1 MPNRFLGAL
10 LGLVLLPAIAFG
22 QATVLQGGSQTQG
35 HIPTYATTGGTP
47 VVSDG
52 GTAAGGVLGANPS
65 QLGVTA
71 RGTGTAPFIGQGN
84 GPNGE
89 IVCYYDGPTN
99 SSAGYHSLC
108 FSANVG
114 SKAIISTQAGGGA
127 SAQGL
132 QFLIDG
138 TTYNF
143 PGDFPTIPVTVPNGG
158 TGLTSVTA
166 HNLLIGNGTS
176 ALTLLAPSS
185 TTGMPLVSQGSSTDP
200 AYGSI
205 SVGGGGTGLTDL
217 TAHNLIIGNGTS
229 AATLL
234 PPGTSGL
241 PLLSAG
247 ASSDPAYG
255 TLGISGGGTGQ
266 TTANAALNALLPSQ
280 ATHNGQFLTTDG
292 TDTSWATVA
301 GTGTVTSVTFQD
313 GLTADNNPCTISC
326 TAKLA
331 NVADGS
337 VLANISGGATFPS
350 ATTTSDLLDATLG
363 NTQGNIAYRN
373 GSGWTVLAPSTNGL
387 ALVTGGAGAN
397 PSWSQVGINNLSIA
411 GQTQGD
417 VIYFNGSAWTR
428 LAAGTS
434 GQVLTTGGASADP
447 AWSAPVTVPVQQTV
461 LSGPVDSNGLAAF
474 GGSTGSTTVTASGT
488 LIATSANGFGSNG
501 GVNNIC
507 SITNPSWT
515 GLSTNGTTYLY
526 LDATSSTCTTGS
538 SANLAP
544 TYQWG
549 GTYSTTSGQFTFNIQ
564 EMVGKVGNGSTAD
577 QANRVYVGEVTVSG
591 NVVTAIT
598 WYQLLGRYDSGFT
611 ATLPSASTN
620 VSKSSN
626 LGIKPTV
633 GLLIIECTT
642 TDQGYAVG
650 DQIVNGYMG
659 GNSANLFVQNPV
671 WVTANTIG
679 FSTGTVNG
687 AITTPK
693 GGGANVSLT
702 AASWKYKLVANRGW

>member
-1 MPNRFLGAL
+1 M
-10 LGLVLLPAIAFG
+10 
-22 QATVLQGGSQTQG
+22 
-35 HIPTYATTGGTP
+35 
-47 VVSDG
+47 
-52 GTAAGGVLGANPS
+52 
-65 QLGVTA
+65 
-71 RGTGTAPFIGQGN
+71 
-84 GPNGE
+84 
-89 IVCYYDGPTN
+89 
-99 SSAGYHSLC
+99 
-108 FSANVG
+108 
-114 SKAIISTQAGGGA
+114 
-127 SAQGL
+127 
-132 QFLIDG
+132 
-138 TTYNF
+138 
-143 PGDFPTIPVTVPNGG
+143 PNGG

-185 TTGMPLVSQGSSTDP
+185 TTGMPLVSQGSSADP
-200 AYGSI
+200 VYGSV

-266 TTANAALNALLPSQ
+266 TTANAAINALLPSQ

-326 TAKLA
+326 TASLA

-337 VLANISGGATFPS
+337 VLANISGGVTFPS

-411 GQTQGD
+411 GQAQGD
-417 VIYFNGSAWTR
+417 VIYFNGTAWTR

-434 GQVLTTGGASADP
+434 GQVLTTGGAAANPS
-447 AWSAPVTVPVQQTV
+447 WSNSVNVPVRQTV
-461 LSGPVDSNGLAAF
+461 LSGPVDSSGLSAF

-488 LIATSANGFGSNG
+488 LIATSANGFSSNG
-501 GVNNIC
+501 GVNNTC

-526 LDATSSTCTTGS
+526 LDTSAATCTTGS

-577 QANRVYVGEVTVSG
+577 QANLVYVGQVTVAGGVVSG
-591 NVVTAIT
+591 IT
-598 WYQLLGRYDSGFT
+598 WYALQGRATVVSSALTTSQIQTLTHNIGTIPMARTTVLRCVTTDAGWAAGDEISEWLEGSDGSSVRVWGFGLDKTTVTQNIGGNGIT
-611 ATLPSASTN
+611 A
-620 VSKSSN
+620 VSKTSAGN
-626 LGIKPTV
+626 
-633 GLLIIECTT
+633 
-642 TDQGYAVG
+642 
-650 DQIVNGYMG
+650 IVNLTL
-659 GNSANLFVQNPV
+659 ANWLAVHYLQ
-671 WVTANTIG
+671 
-679 FSTGTVNG
+679 
-687 AITTPK
+687 
-693 GGGANVSLT
+693 
-702 AASWKYKLVANRGW
+702 RGW

>member
-10 LGLVLLPAIAFG
+10 LGLVLLPAVAFG
-22 QATVLQGGSQTQG
+22 QATVLQGGSQTTG
-35 HIPTYATTGGTP
+35 HIPSYATTGGTP
-47 VVSDG
+47 IITDG

-71 RGTGTAPFIGQGN
+71 RGTGTAPFIGQGS

-114 SKAIISTQAGGGA
+114 SKATISTQAGGAA

-132 QFLIDG
+132 QFIIDG
-138 TTYNF
+138 TTYDF

-185 TTGMPLVSQGSSTDP
+185 TTGMPLVSQGSSANP

-229 AATLL
+229 AVTLL

-247 ASSDPAYG
+247 AASDPAYG

-280 ATHNGQFLTTDG
+280 ATHNGQVLTTDG
-292 TDTSWATVA
+292 TDTSWTTVA

-337 VLANISGGATFPS
+337 VLANISGGSTFPS
-350 ATTTSDLLDATLG
+350 ATTTSALLDATLG

-411 GQTQGD
+411 GQSQGD

-434 GQVLTTGGASADP
+434 GQVLTTGGAGADP
-447 AWSAPVTVPVQQTV
+447 AWGTAANVPVRQTV
-461 LSGPVDSNGLAAF
+461 LSGPVDSDGLSSF
-474 GGSTGSTTVTASGT
+474 GGSTGSSTVTASGT
-488 LIATSANGFGSNG
+488 LIATAANGFGSAG
-501 GVNNIC
+501 DVNTVC

-515 GLSTNGTTYLY
+515 GLTTTGNYYLY
-526 LDATSSTCTTGS
+526 LDTSSSTCTTGS
-538 SANLAP
+538 TTLAP

-549 GTYSTTSGQFTFNIQ
+549 GTYSTTNGQFTFNIQ
-564 EMVGKVGNGSTAD
+564 EMVGKLGNGSTAT
-577 QANRVYVGEVTVSG
+577 QSNLVFVGEVAVSG
-591 NVVTAIT
+591 AVTTSIT
-598 WYQLLGRYDSGFT
+598 WYQLLGRYTSPDTAVQGT
-611 ATLPSASTN
+611 ATKQSFN
-620 VSKSSN
+620 HN
-626 LGIKPTV
+626 LGLTV
-633 GLLIIECTT
+633 GVTAQAWLVNQSAELGYTTGMLVPMLAQVGGAASFAPEPIIESRLVVSTMNGST
-642 TDQGYAVG
+642 FQFSVVNLSSGGVG
-650 DQIVNGYMG
+650 SI
-659 GNSANLFVQNPV
+659 
-671 WVTANTIG
+671 
-679 FSTGTVNG
+679 
-687 AITTPK
+687 
-693 GGGANVSLT
+693 T
-702 AASWKYKLVANRGW
+702 AANWKQRIILRRSW